1 MGTELTEISFRG
13 CIIYPFKTMLLDAYF
28 YSILKL
34 STGQQQQQQ
43 RNPPSWLPSKAPSGC
58 LCHSFNGHL
67 YFMPYFKNTFTD
79 FFLIKFYG

>member
-1 MGTELTEISFRG
+1 
-13 CIIYPFKTMLLDAYF
+13 MLIF

-34 STGQQQQQQ
+34 TTEQQQQT
-43 RNPPSWLPSKAPSGC
+43 NPPPWLPSKAPSGC

-67 YFMPYFKNTFTD
+67 YFMPYFKNAFTD